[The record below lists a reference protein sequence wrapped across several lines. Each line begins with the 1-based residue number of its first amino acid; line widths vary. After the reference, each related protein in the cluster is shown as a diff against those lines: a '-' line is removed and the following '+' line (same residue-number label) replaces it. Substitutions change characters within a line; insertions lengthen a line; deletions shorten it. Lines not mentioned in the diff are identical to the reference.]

1 MTLDFVPAL
10 VSAGDESEFKLG
22 SCSDVPPLLCHLK
35 TKLPKCLG
43 SCLDQRQ
50 HIDQYPHRKGGIK

>member
-1 MTLDFVPAL
+1 MTLDFVPTL
-10 VSAGDESEFKLG
+10 VSAGNESEFKLG
-22 SCSDVPPLLCHLK
+22 SCSDVPPLLCRLK

-43 SCLDQRQ
+43 SCPDQRQ